1 MLVPETLTIDKL
13 LFEFKRQKS
22 QLAVVIDEFGGT
34 AGIITMEDIME
45 ELFGEIRDEYDIEE
59 DICRKLADNAYL
71 ISGKVEVDFINEK
84 FDLDIPTGDYGTIN
98 GFITSRTGRI
108 PVEGENLT
116 IDNFN
121 ILIVRANT
129 IKIDLIK
136 LIPLIEVKKGQ
147 K

>member
-1 MLVPETLTIDKL
+1 M
-13 LFEFKRQKS
+13 
-22 QLAVVIDEFGGT
+22 
-34 AGIITMEDIME
+34 
-45 ELFGEIRDEYDIEE
+45 
-59 DICRKLADNAYL
+59 ADNAYL

-136 LIPLIEVKKGQ
+136 LSPLIDVKNGHK
-147 K
+147 